1 MLDDNRKD
9 AWKMEH
15 IIRNIYIPKMLVKF
29 HAPYMYANDDDYG
42 YISKNGQRNY
52 QAVQKI
58 NHVFADKDEEER
70 LKDKVMVGIHA
81 QRDGGLSMSSVKLDG
96 SV

>member
-42 YISKNGQRNY
+42 YISKNG
-52 QAVQKI
+52 
-58 NHVFADKDEEER
+58 
-70 LKDKVMVGIHA
+70 
-81 QRDGGLSMSSVKLDG
+81 
-96 SV
+96 